1 MADEIT
7 TKVIKIHKADCDCD
21 SWQDNMYFSGSESDW
36 GQQNVGVA
44 FKRADEEEDEEEGD
58 HCARAEFPSASLTS
72 SSHPV
77 VGIQDVN
84 DVGN

>member
-1 MADEIT
+1 
-7 TKVIKIHKADCDCD
+7 
-21 SWQDNMYFSGSESDW
+21 MYFSGSKSDW
-36 GQQNVGVA
+36 GQQNVSAA
-44 FKRADEEEDEEEGD
+44 FKRAEEELEDEEEEEH

-72 SSHPV
+72 SLHPV